1 MNHGP
6 HSHDHRSHDP
16 SAHDHPRGNRQEL
29 GAGAPKP
36 DQPTS
41 PDPSSAHGHAHGHHG
56 SVADP
61 IAAEGMERDLRR
73 RFFVALLLSV
83 PVTWLS
89 GHVPGLPSP
98 LPNTGHLAHLALFTL
113 TTPVVLYSGWIFLAG
128 AASALRSRTLDMSVL
143 IATGVV
149 AAYGASVYLSFT
161 PGSPVYYEA
170 AAMLVA
176 FVLFGHWMEMKSR
189 RGTSNALRAL
199 FDLVPPSA
207 VVLHDGEPHEM
218 PTSEVQVGDLI
229 LVKPGEKVPV
239 DGEVIEGQSAVDEA
253 LVTGESV
260 PVEKSPGEAVIG
272 GSVNTTGALTVRAT
286 KVGAD
291 TVLSHI
297 TKLVETA
304 QNSKAPGQ
312 RLADRAAAY
321 LVVLAVGSGILT
333 FALWT
338 LAGAEFVVALTFS
351 ISAVVIAC
359 PDALGLA
366 TPTAVA
372 VGIGL
377 GARHN
382 VLIKDAV
389 TLEQT
394 AKVETI
400 VVDKTGTL
408 TEGRPRVTDV
418 VAAHGAS
425 ESDLVK
431 YAAAAETQS
440 SHPLALSI
448 VDAARERGLQL
459 PKVEDFEN
467 VTGLGLSARVEGK
480 EVLVGRRKLLEDRG
494 VDLTGVEA
502 VEAQLE
508 GSVRTLMYVSMDS
521 RFEGVLAAADPIK
534 PTSQR
539 FVDEVKEHGLEV
551 VLVTGD
557 NQATADAVAQ
567 ELGIERVFAEVLPA
581 QKAEVRQNGCK
592 ARASSVA
599 MVGDGINDAPA
610 LAQANIGIAIGAG
623 TDVAIEAADIVLM
636 RSEPLDA
643 VNAIILSRETVTKM
657 KQNLVWASVYNVAAI
672 PIAAGALYSSLGWSL
687 RPEVSALLMSMS
699 SVIVALNAVLLRR
712 AEGLFVDTG
721 SGSPGFLQ

>member
-29 GAGAPKP
+29 RAGAPKP

-128 AASALRSRTLDMSVL
+128 AVSALRSRTLDMSVL

-467 VTGLGLSARVEGK
+467 VTGLGLSGRVEGK

-581 QKAEVRQNGCK
+581 QKAEFVKRLQGEGK
-592 ARASSVA
+592 FVA

>member
-581 QKAEVRQNGCK
+581 QKAEFVKRLQGEGK
-592 ARASSVA
+592 FVA

>member
-1 MNHGP
+1 
-6 HSHDHRSHDP
+6 
-16 SAHDHPRGNRQEL
+16 
-29 GAGAPKP
+29 
-36 DQPTS
+36 
-41 PDPSSAHGHAHGHHG
+41 
-56 SVADP
+56 
-61 IAAEGMERDLRR
+61 MERDLRR

-128 AASALRSRTLDMSVL
+128 AVSALRSRTLDMSVL

-581 QKAEVRQNGCK
+581 QKAEFVKRLQGEGK
-592 ARASSVA
+592 FVA

>member
-1 MNHGP
+1 M
-6 HSHDHRSHDP
+6 
-16 SAHDHPRGNRQEL
+16 
-29 GAGAPKP
+29 
-36 DQPTS
+36 
-41 PDPSSAHGHAHGHHG
+41 
-56 SVADP
+56 
-61 IAAEGMERDLRR
+61 
-73 RFFVALLLSV
+73 
-83 PVTWLS
+83 
-89 GHVPGLPSP
+89 
-98 LPNTGHLAHLALFTL
+98 
-113 TTPVVLYSGWIFLAG
+113 LYSGWIFLAG
-128 AASALRSRTLDMSVL
+128 AVSALRSRTLDMSVL

-312 RLADRAAAY
+312 RLADRAAAF

-338 LAGAEFVVALTFS
+338 FAGAEFVVALTFS

-366 TPTAVA
+366 TPTAVT

-377 GARHN
+377 GAKHN

-418 VAAHGAS
+418 VAAQGAS

-467 VTGLGLSARVEGK
+467 VTGLGLRARVEGK

-494 VDLTGVEA
+494 VDLTGVEV

-508 GSVRTLMYVSMDS
+508 GSARTLMYVSMDS

-581 QKAEVRQNGCK
+581 QKAEFVKRLQGEGK
-592 ARASSVA
+592 FVA

-672 PIAAGALYSSLGWSL
+672 PIAAGAFYSSLGWSL

>member
-29 GAGAPKP
+29 RAGAPKP

-128 AASALRSRTLDMSVL
+128 AVSALRSRTLDMSVL

-581 QKAEVRQNGCK
+581 QKAEFVKRLQGEGK
-592 ARASSVA
+592 FVA

>member
-6 HSHDHRSHDP
+6 HTHDHRSHDP

-29 GAGAPKP
+29 RAGAPKP

-98 LPNTGHLAHLALFTL
+98 LPHTGHLAHLALFTL

-128 AASALRSRTLDMSVL
+128 AVSALRSRTLDMSVL

-312 RLADRAAAY
+312 RLADRAAAF

-338 LAGAEFVVALTFS
+338 FAGAEFVVALTFS

-377 GARHN
+377 GAKHN

-418 VAAHGAS
+418 VAAQGAS

-467 VTGLGLSARVEGK
+467 VTGLGLRARVEGK

-494 VDLTGVEA
+494 VDLTGVEV

-508 GSVRTLMYVSMDS
+508 GSARTLMYVSMDS

-581 QKAEVRQNGCK
+581 QKAEFVKRLQGEGK
-592 ARASSVA
+592 FVA

-672 PIAAGALYSSLGWSL
+672 PIAAGAFYSSLGWSL